1 MCGDSPSVSVMYP
14 KAHIGVWDQ
23 LLSIVPVI
31 GVIFGESVRLMHTD
45 VAPAE
50 VLNHGF
56 VFVAVLRA
64 IDGAGHAASGV
75 SAVLAGN
82 RGGDYLFRKER
93 IMNPPTEKRNYKLH
107 GELHPNAR
115 LTRAQVIE
123 IRNEA
128 KVPGTSRAWL
138 ARRYGVSRSCID
150 RIVLEQ
156 TWREAL

>member
-1 MCGDSPSVSVMYP
+1 M
-14 KAHIGVWDQ
+14 
-23 LLSIVPVI
+23 VPII
-31 GVIFGESVRLMHTD
+31 GVIFSKSARSKHADIEL
-45 VAPAE
+45 AE
-50 VLNHGF
+50 VLNQGF

-64 IDGAGHAASGV
+64 IDGAGHVASGV
-75 SAVLAGN
+75 AAALARK

-93 IMNPPTEKRNYKLH
+93 IMNPSTEKRNYKLH

-138 ARRYGVSRSCID
+138 ARRYNVSRSCID